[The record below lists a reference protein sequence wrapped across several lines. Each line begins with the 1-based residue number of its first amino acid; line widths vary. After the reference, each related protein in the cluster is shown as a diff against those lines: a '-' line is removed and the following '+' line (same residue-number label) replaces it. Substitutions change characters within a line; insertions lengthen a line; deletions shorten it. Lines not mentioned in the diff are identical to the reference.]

1 MNKFKRQRRFQSRT
15 DSGATFSGEP
25 RAMRRKHD
33 AVVYVLRMKP
43 CVLKKQKHT
52 MSMVN
57 ILYWTRPLRSG
68 LSEHNFDVTRTYESR
83 LALTGPALHD
93 SLFRIGR
100 QDPPARDS
108 IHSSTS

>member
-57 ILYWTRPLRSG
+57 ILLIGHDRCG